1 MKQAGAVL
9 LLFLFLTV
17 ALSAAVSRVG
27 THAVDVWA
35 EQASRPLSATEAV
48 LQSRQT
54 PVEAGDSNG
63 RSGWW
68 GAGLLALGLV
78 VVGGILFLLRG
89 GSAFLRQW
97 RLLWKRPSARRAYP
111 RTIQGT
117 VPHYPEYPEAEP
129 VRAVRRTPYLPEG
142 DDDDQTM
149 APHN

>member
-17 ALSAAVSRVG
+17 ALSAALSRVG

-54 PVEAGDSNG
+54 PVEDDSSNG
-63 RSGWW
+63 RSSWW

-78 VVGGILFLLRG
+78 VMGGILFLLRG
-89 GSAFLRQW
+89 GTAFLRQW
-97 RLLWKRPSARRAYP
+97 RLLWKRPSAKRIYP
-111 RTIQGT
+111 QYVQETLPRY
-117 VPHYPEYPEAEP
+117 PDYPEVEP
-129 VRAVRRTPYLPEG
+129 VRPVRSIPYLHEG
-142 DDDDQTM
+142 DNDDQTM
-149 APHN
+149 APFN